1 LDRKIK
7 VIIGGLSGVGLLVFA
22 WLYTT
27 GYIPDV
33 RAISAFKEQESPA
46 QEASSEVVSGEEP
59 KEQMSIMA
67 DGSEDSKA
75 AMTSAVE
82 DSEIDILTNT
92 DVAKLAAE
100 RKTVLPDEII
110 LDVPLLK
117 QMDAPR
123 LYNGCEVTSLAM
135 LLNYYKIMVTKND
148 LADKI
153 SRVPLKYGDG
163 KNGNPNVGFVGNM
176 EDGPGLGVYHEPIFK
191 LAQSYAVGFT
201 VTDLTK
207 QPFSVL
213 LEKVGQGSPVWIITT
228 ASFSPTSEMRTW
240 NTPQGPVDV
249 TYKMHSV
256 VITGYDQDSIYINDP
271 YGFKNRK
278 VDRENFIKAWEQMG
292 SQAVVVE

>member
-1 LDRKIK
+1 MDRKIK
-7 VIIGGLSGVGLLVFA
+7 VIIGGISGVGILIFA
-22 WLYTT
+22 WLYST

-33 RAISAFKEQESPA
+33 RAINAFEPKGSNA
-46 QEASSEVVSGEEP
+46 KEASSKVVSEEDP
-59 KEQMSIMA
+59 DEQMSILM
-67 DGSEDSKA
+67 DGSEDTKA
-75 AMTSAVE
+75 GEPSALE

-92 DVAKLAAE
+92 EVAQLAAQ
-100 RKTVLPDEII
+100 RKAVLPDEII

-135 LLNYYKIMVTKND
+135 LLNYYKIMVTKNE

-153 SRVPLKYGDG
+153 TRVPLKYGDG

-191 LAQSYAVGFT
+191 LAQSYAVGLK

-228 ASFSPTSEMRTW
+228 ASFSPTSEMMTW
-240 NTPQGPVDV
+240 NTPQGPVEV

-278 VDRENFIKAWEQMG
+278 VDKENFIKAWEQMG

>member
-7 VIIGGLSGVGLLVFA
+7 VIIAALSGVCLLVFA

-27 GYIPDV
+27 GYLPNV
-33 RAISAFKEQESPA
+33 RAINAFEEKKSPVK
-46 QEASSEVVSGEEP
+46 EASSDSASTEEP
-59 KEQMSIMA
+59 EEQMSILVESGA
-67 DGSEDSKA
+67 P
-75 AMTSAVE
+75 SAVE
-82 DSEIDILTNT
+82 DSEVDILTNT
-92 DVAKLAAE
+92 EVAQLASQ
-100 RKTVLPDEII
+100 RKAVIPDEII

-135 LLNYYKIMVTKND
+135 LLNYYKIMVTKNE

-153 SRVPLKYGDG
+153 TRVPLKYGDG

-191 LAQSYAVGFT
+191 LAQSFAVGLK

-228 ASFSPTSEMRTW
+228 ASFGPTSEMKTW